1 MKLACGRSRITI
13 LLFTLLVAVACGSGS
28 ALDAILEEGSVRSV
42 IVEVV
47 GRDLL
52 EIERLQVRDDEGK
65 VRTFSTVGFIG
76 QSPSHL
82 RQHQLLGEGILVSY
96 VAKDEILLAVDLAD

>member
-28 ALDAILEEGSVRSV
+28 ALDAILEEGSARGV
-42 IVEVV
+42 IVEV
-47 GRDLL
+47 
-52 EIERLQVRDDEGK
+52 
-65 VRTFSTVGFIG
+65 
-76 QSPSHL
+76 
-82 RQHQLLGEGILVSY
+82 QHQLLGEGILVSY

>member
-1 MKLACGRSRITI
+1 MECRRSRLAIWI
-13 LLFTLLVAVACGSGS
+13 FTLLVAVACGSGS
-28 ALDAILEEGSVRSV
+28 ASDVTPQEGSVRGV

-52 EIERLQVRDDEGK
+52 EIERLRVRDDEGK
-65 VRTFSTVGFIG
+65 VWTFTTEGFIG